1 MTSTPTGSTSIP
13 SAGPYRS
20 PDADAARRTQW
31 MRDGKL
37 GLTTHYFPTDR
48 EHVEDVAARFDVE
61 RVAEQ
66 CERAGARW
74 FMLTLHHQPWLMQ
87 APNAELDRITGRS
100 DFTAE
105 RDLPLELHAALA
117 KRDIRMMIYV
127 NLRIDP
133 EGACQPEIKEALG
146 PWPPEDRTM
155 QRVADVWRV
164 FSERYGDK
172 VSGWWVDGVWTKWF
186 KQAPREDRERWF
198 AILAEG
204 LRAGNPD
211 AAVAMN
217 PGVKDVFDRYSAQ
230 NDFLAGEANE
240 LLEPP
245 TEGFL
250 DGAQWHAWPHLGPWW
265 GSGGS
270 QFDTAELCEWAKRV
284 VAGGGAISFE
294 VGTRGIT
301 HTAAYNRGET
311 IHEGPV
317 GAIDPRQVE
326 QVRAVADALR
336 NP

>member
-1 MTSTPTGSTSIP
+1 MTGSITDTGTATKQP
-13 SAGPYRS
+13 LYRS
-20 PDADAARRTQW
+20 PDPDAERRSAW
-31 MRDGKL
+31 MHEGKL

-48 EHVEDVAARFDVE
+48 ADVEDFTRRFDVE

-66 CERAGARW
+66 CEQAGAKW
-74 FMLTLHHQPWLMQ
+74 FMLTLHHQAWLMQ
-87 APNAELDRITGRS
+87 APNAELDRITGRG

-117 KRDIRMMIYV
+117 KRGVRMMLYV

-133 EGACQPEIKEALG
+133 EGGCQPEIQEALG

-155 QRVADVWRV
+155 RQVADVWRV
-164 FSERYGDK
+164 FAERYGEK

-186 KQAPREDRERWF
+186 KQAAREDRERWF

-204 LRAGNPD
+204 LRAGNTD

-245 TEGFL
+245 AGRFL
-250 DGAQWHAWPHLGPWW
+250 DGAQWHVWPYLGPWW
-265 GSGGS
+265 GSGGCR
-270 QFDTAELCEWAKRV
+270 FETAELCDWAKRV
-284 VAGGGAISFE
+284 VASGGTISFE

-301 HTAAYNRGET
+301 KADRSDKQGVSD
-311 IHEGPV
+311 GPV
-317 GAIDPRQVE
+317 GAIDPRQVA
-326 QVRAVADALR
+326 QVRAVAEAIGGV
-336 NP
+336 

>member
-1 MTSTPTGSTSIP
+1 MTETP
-13 SAGPYRS
+13 SAPTANDA
-20 PDADAARRTQW
+20 PDPTAARRSAW
-31 MRDGKL
+31 MHAGKL
-37 GLTTHYFPTDR
+37 GLTTHHFPTDR
-48 EHVEDVAARFDVE
+48 THVDAFTNEFDVE

-66 CERAGARW
+66 CAEAGAKW
-74 FMLTLHHQPWLMQ
+74 FMLTLHHQAWLMQ
-87 APNAELDRITGRS
+87 APNAELDRITGRD
-100 DFTAE
+100 DFTAK

-117 KRDIRMMIYV
+117 KRGIRMMLYV

-133 EGACQPEIKEALG
+133 EGGCQPEIKEALG

-155 QRVADVWRV
+155 QQVADVWRV
-164 FSERYGDK
+164 FSERYGEK

-186 KQAPREDRERWF
+186 KQTPREERERWF

-240 LLEPP
+240 LLDPP
-245 TEGFL
+245 TDRWL
-250 DGAQWHAWPHLGPWW
+250 DGAQWHVWPYLGPWW
-265 GSGGS
+265 GSGGCR
-270 QFDTAELCEWAKRV
+270 FETAELCDWARRV

-294 VGTRGIT
+294 VGTRGVT
-301 HTAAYNRGET
+301 KADRQDKRGVSD
-311 IHEGPV
+311 GPV

-326 QVRAVADALR
+326 QVRAVAEAIGTL
-336 NP
+336 